1 MNLLPTKAEGQ
12 ATALAGG
19 LLLFDELVA
28 TFVAMLKEFFE
39 LGFCAFGYI
48 DSVYIL
54 EGRTANSYQGVW

>member
-1 MNLLPTKAEGQ
+1 MDLLPTKAEGQ
-12 ATALAGG
+12 AAALVGG

-39 LGFCAFGYI
+39 LGLWAFGYV
-48 DSVYIL
+48 DGFYIL